1 MSSDNI
7 EDRPD
12 LNTGKPWSEMELF
25 DLANCVRLRQRVEEI
40 AGFLRRSR
48 REVREKIAE
57 LQQSGELARRVA
69 EAAGA
74 QPE

>member
-1 MSSDNI
+1 MNGV
-7 EDRPD
+7 
-12 LNTGKPWSEMELF
+12 L
-25 DLANCVRLRQRVEEI
+25 

-57 LQQSGELARRVA
+57 PQQSGELARRVA